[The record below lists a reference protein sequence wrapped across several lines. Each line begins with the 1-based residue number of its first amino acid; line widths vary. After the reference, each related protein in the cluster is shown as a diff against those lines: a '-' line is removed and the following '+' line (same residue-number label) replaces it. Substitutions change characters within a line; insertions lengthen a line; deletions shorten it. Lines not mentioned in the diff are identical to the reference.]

1 MNEIYSDFVVKCY
14 YIFNDEKNYYY
25 AMEYLPGGDLFNF
38 IQENEITLPVKKIV
52 SLIKIIFFLFS
63 IRQYNS

>member
-38 IQENEITLPVKKIV
+38 IQENEITLPVKKN
-52 SLIKIIFFLFS
+52 SFFNKNYFFFIL
-63 IRQYNS
+63 N